1 MQHRAQSHSHARRR
15 AAVVVAALA
24 VLGSAG
30 IASGT
35 ALAGTDPQ
43 PTAALAQDFTLR
55 WDADPATDGLNAFVG
70 IEDDRSDSHPGVQ
83 HIFAES
89 SQYRFVMHKRDRDG
103 SDRQRQEVRAIAEN
117 GTRVD
122 MHKNQTWR
130 YNYQMYIPS
139 SLKGTT
145 SFTHIF
151 QVKQNSV
158 ADPLVTMS
166 LTRSGSTERIEMR
179 MYADGGDKV
188 GTTNLASLKNKW
200 LDVEIEI
207 KVADGSAGRLRYS
220 IKDGST
226 TVVNA
231 SRSGDTWISGDE
243 AHPKW
248 GIYRSIKDSGQ
259 LQDTYLLL
267 RNMRAYQGV

>member
-1 MQHRAQSHSHARRR
+1 MRRR
-15 AAVVVAALA
+15 TTAVTFAALLM
-24 VLGSAG
+24 VGSVGGVAY
-30 IASGT
+30 AD
-35 ALAGTDPQ
+35 ADM
-43 PTAALAQDFTLR
+43 AAAEFTQR
-55 WDADPATDGLNAFVG
+55 WAADPAADKLGAFVG
-70 IEDDRSDSHPGVQ
+70 VEDDRAGSHPGTQ

-89 SQYRFVMHKRDRDG
+89 TQYRFVMHEDDRDG
-103 SDRQRQEVRAIAEN
+103 DDRQRQEVRAIKEG

-122 MHKNQTWR
+122 MRKNQTWR

-166 LTRSGSTERIEMR
+166 LHRSGSTERIEMR
-179 MYADGGDKV
+179 MYADGAAKV

-200 LDVEIEI
+200 IDVEIEI
-207 KVADGSAGRLRYS
+207 KVADGSAGRLRYAL
-220 IKDGST
+220 KDGST

-231 SRSGDTWISGDE
+231 SRSGDTWISGDQ

-248 GIYRSIKDSGQ
+248 GIYRSLNDPGQ

-267 RNMRAYQGV
+267 RNMRAYQLV

>member
-1 MQHRAQSHSHARRR
+1 MRQRKTLVAL
-15 AAVVVAALA
+15 AAL
-24 VLGSAG
+24 VMVGSIG
-30 IASGT
+30 GT
-35 ALAGTDPQ
+35 AFAGTD
-43 PTAALAQDFTLR
+43 AAAAEFVQR
-55 WDADPATDGLNAFVG
+55 WDGNPATDKLNAFVG
-70 IEDDRSDSHPGVQ
+70 IEDDRADSHPGVQ

-89 SQYRFVMHKRDRDG
+89 TQYRFVMHEQDRDG
-103 SDRQRQEVRAIAEN
+103 SDRQRQEVRAIEED

-151 QVKQNSV
+151 QVKQTSV

-166 LTRSGSTERIEMR
+166 LHRSGSTETIEMR
-179 MYADGGDKV
+179 MYADGGAKV
-188 GTTNLASLKNKW
+188 GTTNLAPLKNKW
-200 LDVEIEI
+200 IDVEIEI

-220 IKDGST
+220 LKDGST
-226 TVVNA
+226 TAVNA
-231 SRSGDTWISGDE
+231 SRSGDTWISGDQ

-248 GIYRSIKDSGQ
+248 GIYRSLNDPGQ
-259 LQDTYLLL
+259 LEDTYLLL
-267 RNMRAYQGV
+267 RNMRAYQYV